1 MGNYTVQTVFYD
13 GTNTYTFP
21 LVQSISDPS
30 EGMKATV
37 IEGTRGNGSIVIP
50 GGKKSQEIT
59 IKGIIHDND
68 GYIDITTAMDDMR
81 SKVTTNAA
89 TLTIRH
95 WTGSTWQNDRVWNV
109 RRINE
114 ITFGDSMRTCDIE
127 YTVSFLVIAY

>member
-1 MGNYTVQTVFYD
+1 MGNYTVRTVFYD

-21 LVQSISDPS
+21 LVQSISDPQ

-37 IEGTRGNGSIVIP
+37 IPGIRGSGSIVIP
-50 GGKKSQEIT
+50 GGKKSQEII
-59 IKGIIHDND
+59 IKGIILDND

-89 TLTIRH
+89 TLTIEH
-95 WTGSTWQNDRVWNV
+95 WTGSTWQPDRVWNI

-114 ITFGDSMRTCDIE
+114 ITFGDSMRICDIE
-127 YTVSFLVIAY
+127 YTVNFLVIAY

>member
-1 MGNYTVQTVFYD
+1 MGNYTVRTIFYD

-21 LVQSISDPS
+21 LVQSISDPQ

-37 IEGTRGNGSIVIP
+37 IPGIRGNGSIVIP
-50 GGKKSQEIT
+50 GGKKSQEII
-59 IKGIIHDND
+59 IKGIILDND

-89 TLTIRH
+89 TLTIEH
-95 WTGSTWQNDRVWNV
+95 WTGSTWQPDRVWNI

-114 ITFGDSMRTCDIE
+114 ITFGDSMRICDIE
-127 YTVSFLVIAY
+127 YTVNFLVIAY

>member
-1 MGNYTVQTVFYD
+1 MGNYTVRTVFYD
-13 GTNTYTFP
+13 GTNTYIFP

-37 IEGTRGNGSIVIP
+37 ISGTRGNGSIVIP

-59 IKGIIHDND
+59 IKGIILDND

-81 SKVTTNAA
+81 SKVTTNVA
-89 TLTIRH
+89 TLTIEH
-95 WTGSTWQNDRVWNV
+95 WTGSTWQSDRVWNI

-127 YTVSFLVIAY
+127 YTVNFLVIAY

>member
-1 MGNYTVQTVFYD
+1 MASYQVQIVFYD

-50 GGKKSQEIT
+50 GGKKSQEI
-59 IKGIIHDND
+59 IVKGIIADNN
-68 GYIDITTAMDDMR
+68 GYVDITTAMDDMR

-114 ITFGDSMRTCDIE
+114 IEFGDSMRINNID
-127 YTVSFLVIAY
+127 YTVNFLVIAY